1 MRNKFYKVVSRH
13 YHDLLAETEV
23 YKFEDNGE
31 DYASKI
37 RDSLE
42 SASYH
47 VITIKEVSKEEAL
60 TTVLRVYAKDIA
72 KDPSTKDRL
81 VSWINN

>member
-1 MRNKFYKVVSRH
+1 MEKLFYEVVSRH
-13 YHDLLAETEV
+13 YHDLYPETEV

-31 DYASKI
+31 DHISKL
-37 RDSLE
+37 RE
-42 SASYH
+42 SIERASYH
-47 VITIKEVSKEEAL
+47 VISIKEVSKEEAL
-60 TTVLRVYAKDIA
+60 SIVLMVYAKDIA